1 MHFIPSVVQLIPDP
15 PPAAGAG
22 HIISPYRG
30 IADSPRKFQPTAH
43 ARQRTHRKETGHEHQ
58 TGKSQLI
65 VLGTII
71 CQMGLGTIYTWSL
84 FNQPLVDKFH
94 WGLAD
99 VATTFSI
106 TSFFL
111 AFATLFAGKL
121 QERFGIRNLTLC
133 SGILVGLGLIASA
146 HVSSLDMIYLLAGV
160 VVGFAVGIAYIST
173 LSNLIKWF
181 PANKGLISG
190 ISVGAFGSGSLL
202 FKYVNAALIADVGV
216 SGAFF
221 YWGAIVMGL
230 IVVGSLLLK
239 EPVLATNAAQP
250 GANGLGNDFSV
261 RQMLATKEA
270 YLLFTIFFAACMSG
284 LYLIGIVKDMGV
296 QLAGMDLATAANTVS
311 AVAIFNTA
319 GRIILGTLSDKVGRM
334 RVISF
339 TMLVTVLAIVALSFM
354 TLNHTL
360 FFICVGAVAF
370 CFGGNITVFPA
381 IVGDFFG
388 LKNHSKNYGI
398 IYQGFGL
405 GALAGSFV
413 AKYFGGFHATFMVIG
428 VLSAA
433 SLLITLFIK
442 APKAVEVE
450 SEETAQAAELAKA

>member
-1 MHFIPSVVQLIPDP
+1 MNNK
-15 PPAAGAG
+15 PANR
-22 HIISPYRG
+22 S
-30 IADSPRKFQPTAH
+30 
-43 ARQRTHRKETGHEHQ
+43 
-58 TGKSQLI
+58 LI

-94 WGLAD
+94 WGLGD

-121 QERFGIRNLTLC
+121 QERFGIRNLTLV
-133 SGILVGLGLIASA
+133 SGVLVGLGLIASA
-146 HVSSLDMIYLLAGV
+146 HVQSLDMIYLLAGV

-181 PANKGLISG
+181 PNNKGLISG

-202 FKYVNAALIADVGV
+202 FKYVNAALISGAGV
-216 SGAFF
+216 SAAFF
-221 YWGAIVMGL
+221 YWGVIVMAL
-230 IVVGSLLLK
+230 IVLGSLLLK
-239 EPVLATNAAQP
+239 EPEQVNQPTNHSVLS
-250 GANGLGNDFSV
+250 NDYTV
-261 RQMLATKEA
+261 RQMLASKEA
-270 YLLFTIFFAACMSG
+270 YMLFVIFFAACMSG

-339 TMLVTVLAIVALSFM
+339 TMLVTILAIAAVSFLTLS
-354 TLNHTL
+354 HTL

-413 AKYFGGFHATFMVIG
+413 ANHFGGFHATFMVMG
-428 VLSAA
+428 VLSVI

-442 APKAVEVE
+442 APKAVEQEEE
-450 SEETAQAAELAKA
+450 SHAQPVLAKVNG